1 MKMTRPSSSS
11 VRALWVLSIIPLAG
25 LACLHAAQPSSSI
38 PFDGRRAL
46 EDIRQLVAIGPRVAG
61 TPGAQA
67 ARDYIKKELQAAGLT
82 VVEQPFEAETPLG
95 RVGMVNLLATIP
107 AGGPVPSPSAQ
118 RLVIGGHYDTKRFK
132 DFTFVGANDGGSSAA
147 FLIELGRVLKRRP
160 NRLPIE
166 LLFLDGEEAV
176 VEWEAKDHTYGSRY
190 YVEAARKDGN
200 LKNIKAFV
208 LVDMIGDKDLLIKRD
223 TNSTPSLMD
232 AVFAAAR
239 RLGRREFSS
248 EPYPIEDDHL
258 EFLEAGVPSVDIIDL
273 EYYTSS
279 GKTAWHSE
287 FDTMDN
293 VSASSLQT
301 VGDVLIAALPALEG
315 DAPASRR

>member
-1 MKMTRPSSSS
+1 MKNIL
-11 VRALWVLSIIPLAG
+11 RALRGLLVITLAG
-25 LACLHAAQPSSSI
+25 LGCVQAQSSVN
-38 PFDGRRAL
+38 FNGQRAF

-95 RVGMVNLLATIP
+95 RVSMVNLLATIP
-107 AGGPVPSPSAQ
+107 ASGPVAGQSAE

-132 DFTFVGANDGGSSAA
+132 DFRFVGANDGGSSAA
-147 FLIELGRVLKRRP
+147 FLIEFGRVLKRRP

-176 VEWEAKDHTYGSRY
+176 VEWEGTDHTYGSRY
-190 YVEAARKDGN
+190 YVEAARKNGT
-200 LKNIKAFV
+200 LKTIKAFI
-208 LVDMIGDKDLLIKRD
+208 LVDMIGDKDLLIKRE

-232 AVFAAAR
+232 AVLEAAR

-248 EPYPIEDDHL
+248 EPYPVEDDHL
-258 EFLEAGVPSVDIIDL
+258 EFLAAGVPSVDIIDL

-279 GKTAWHSE
+279 GKTAWHSQ

-293 VSASSLQT
+293 VSAQSLQA
-301 VGDVLIAALPALEG
+301 VGDVLIAALPAIETG
-315 DAPASRR
+315 PTDR